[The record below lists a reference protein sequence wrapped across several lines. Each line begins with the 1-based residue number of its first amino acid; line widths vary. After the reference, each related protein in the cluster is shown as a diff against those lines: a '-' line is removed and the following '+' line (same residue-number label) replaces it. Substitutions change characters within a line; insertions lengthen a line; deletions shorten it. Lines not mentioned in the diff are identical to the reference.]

1 MIYTDNLAITFHSQ
15 ALVCAGL
22 NLNCAITV
30 DCSLGK
36 YKRSSWPNAAD
47 CSGSTPNLSD
57 EVNRNIIQ
65 SEIEGG
71 VFLGDLP
78 PSTVL
83 QIHTQHH
90 CYTMLLLGDGN
101 ALISGHPQYCPEP
114 ILVVIAGSTWGG
126 SMLNGASSVGGCTW
140 SFTTQTH
147 VCDEPVPNLHPLGR
161 HPTTFAVSCSVT
173 DWFAL
178 KSHV

>member
-57 EVNRNIIQ
+57 EVNRNIVQ

-83 QIHTQHH
+83 QIHTQHRSR
-90 CYTMLLLGDGN
+90 N
-101 ALISGHPQYCPEP
+101 
-114 ILVVIAGSTWGG
+114 
-126 SMLNGASSVGGCTW
+126 
-140 SFTTQTH
+140 
-147 VCDEPVPNLHPLGR
+147 
-161 HPTTFAVSCSVT
+161 TFRDRFWLKT
-173 DWFAL
+173 DAARG
-178 KSHV
+178 KIHSES